1 MLALCLSANAFSAP
15 TVQVKTPPVVARA
28 SPMHMMAGETSSRR
42 AILSAASLLAIPF
55 AAQAKPE
62 DYVGGYTTTK
72 YEETYTAGKA
82 KCFTSGA
89 TAPEACAGPGG
100 DPKDPKIYFGA
111 PAPAQEKAAPK
122 AEPEAK

>member
-1 MLALCLSANAFSAP
+1 MLALCVAGGLAFSAP

-62 DYVGGYTTTK
+62 DYVGGCAPFHARPTTL
-72 YEETYTAGKA
+72 A
-82 KCFTSGA
+82 FTVA
-89 TAPEACAGPGG
+89 LHA
-100 DPKDPKIYFGA
+100 
-111 PAPAQEKAAPK
+111 
-122 AEPEAK
+122 